1 MTGVLLLAA
10 SGLAREVI
18 AAGRET
24 LGLIGVLDDDE
35 SLHGSLLSG
44 LPVLGPIARAATR
57 PERLLICVGS
67 GAGRRRVAERLA
79 ALDVG
84 DERYVTFISPA
95 ASLPRGADVGPGGIL
110 LAGVVVTADVGIG
123 RHVVIMPNATLT
135 HDDVIGDFVT
145 IAAGV
150 SLGGGVVLE
159 AESYVGMNA
168 SIRQR
173 LRVGRGATVG
183 MGAAVLR
190 DVPAGETWAGVPAR
204 ALRPRA
210 FASGPAPMLD
220 ARLT

>member
-18 AAGRET
+18 AAGRDT
-24 LGLIGVLDDDE
+24 LGIVGVLDDDE

-57 PERLLICVGS
+57 TEKLLICVGS
-67 GAGRRRVAERLA
+67 GTGRRRLAERLA

-84 DERYVTFISPA
+84 AERYATFISPG
-95 ASLPRGADVGPGGIL
+95 ASLPRDTTVGPGSIL
-110 LAGVVVTADVGIG
+110 LAGVVVTADVVIG
-123 RHVVIMPNATLT
+123 RHVVIMPQATLT
-135 HDDVIGDFVT
+135 HDDVVGDFAT

-150 SLGGGVVLE
+150 SLGGGVLLD
-159 AESYVGMNA
+159 AESYIGMNA

-173 LRVGRGATVG
+173 VRVGRGATVG
-183 MGAAVLR
+183 MGAAVLG
-190 DVPAGETWAGVPAR
+190 DVPDGETWGGVPAR

-210 FASGPAPMLD
+210 FAAGTAPLLD

>member
-18 AAGRET
+18 AAGRDT
-24 LGLIGVLDDDE
+24 LGIVGVLDDDE

-44 LPVLGPIARAATR
+44 VPVLGPITRAATR
-57 PERLLICVGS
+57 TERLLICVGS
-67 GAGRRRVAERLA
+67 GSGRGRVAERLA

-84 DERYVTFISPA
+84 TERYVTFVSPA
-95 ASLPRGADVGPGGIL
+95 ASLPRGTGVGPGSIL
-110 LAGVVVTADVGIG
+110 LAGVVVTADVVIG

-135 HDDVIGDFVT
+135 HDNIVGDFVT

-159 AESYVGMNA
+159 AASYVGMNA

-173 LRVGRGATVG
+173 VRVGRGATVG

-190 DVPAGETWAGVPAR
+190 DVPDGETWGGVPAR
-204 ALRPRA
+204 ALRPDA
-210 FASGPAPMLD
+210 LGAEPAPMLD